1 MAFPA
6 DDQQSILDGL
16 NYLLSGPSGLGQN
29 FQGINRYTDG
39 WLIGSTRAPFVVDS
53 YNIPCTA
60 ANNVANL
67 TTTYSTTVLDPGMLV
82 SGGGIAAN
90 TTITSI
96 NNNIITLS
104 ANTTAALDLSYTTFT
119 PNVTPKLYV
128 GNIALGTSTLLD
140 AYTTKFE
147 FASAQAT
154 PPFAL
159 GSTITV
165 SGVSVSDF
173 DGSYDPIGVVACT
186 TTYAIVKTTNPYGP
200 YGPGTGGNIQYFSTS
215 QTPKVYALSTDC
227 NSKITVT
234 GPTDR
239 VFISAQ
245 LNADINYTATTSS
258 DMWYTVV
265 INRYT
270 GFPNNDVN
278 NPGFYFQTPG
288 TRISKKTY
296 KYTGLNGTGTIPVE
310 TVFSNFPDSNITSG
324 YYWYIMDVS
333 FQVQNGGNLQV
344 TDCKFG
350 LRSMSTQVVKQ

>member
-1 MAFPA
+1 MAYPA

-53 YNIPCTA
+53 FNISCQ
-60 ANNVANL
+60 ANTNVANI
-67 TTTYSTTVLDPGMLV
+67 TTTTSTATLSPGMLV
-82 SGGGIAAN
+82 TGGGIAAN
-90 TTITSI
+90 TTISSI
-96 NNNIITLS
+96 HGGTITLS
-104 ANTTAALDLSYTTFT
+104 ANTTSVLDAAYITFT
-119 PNVTPKLYV
+119 PNVTPSLYV
-128 GNIALGTSTLLD
+128 PNIALGTSTLLD

-147 FASAQAT
+147 FASAQPT

-159 GSTITV
+159 GSTIRV

-173 DGSYDPIGVVACT
+173 NGVYDPIGVVACT
-186 TTYAIVKTTNPYGP
+186 TTYAVVKTTSPYGP
-200 YGPGTGGNIQYFSTS
+200 YGPGTGGNIDYYSTS
-215 QTPKVYALSTDC
+215 LTPAVIALSTDC
-227 NSKITVT
+227 NSKINVT

-245 LNADINYTATTSS
+245 LNADINYTTTAST
-258 DMWYTVV
+258 DLWYTVV

-270 GFPNNDVN
+270 GYPNNDVN

-296 KYTGLNGTGTIPVE
+296 KYTGLTGTGTLPVE
-310 TVFSNFPDSNITSG
+310 TIFSNFPDSNITPG

-333 FQVQNGGNLQV
+333 FQKQNSTDFQV
-344 TDCKFG
+344 TDCKFN